1 MAMTNT
7 QNKEIMKLKLENA
20 KQKEIIRI
28 QAEIINSYKELTDVT
43 GGKWSVYCGNEEI
56 FD

>member
-1 MAMTNT
+1 MTNT